1 MATATKP
8 QNNTVE
14 AKKRIAG
21 VKNDARRVRVTGLV
35 PAVLYGAGLEPMT
48 ITVDPKQMLRIL
60 YSETGH
66 NTIFDVNV
74 EGANAKAMIVDWQ
87 FEPIKGS
94 LLHCDLKRIAMDKM
108 LTLKVPITLMG
119 EALGVKTQG
128 GVLEH
133 VLREVEIECLP
144 ADIPSHIEVDISN
157 LVFGVNIRVSD
168 LPKNEKINILS
179 DENAM
184 VVHLTQIKEEVV
196 ATPDAAAVDAAA
208 GPAEPEVIKKGKTET
223 EGAATEEKGKKTEEK
238 GKK

>member
-1 MATATKP
+1 MATATK
-8 QNNTVE
+8 QQDNTVN
-14 AKKRIAG
+14 AKTRIAG
-21 VKNDARRVRVTGLV
+21 DKNDARRIRVTGLI
-35 PAVLYGAGLEPMT
+35 PAVLYGAGLDPLT

-74 EGANAKAMIVDWQ
+74 DGTNAKAMMVDWQ
-87 FEPIKGS
+87 FEPIKSS

-108 LTLKVPITLMG
+108 LTLKVPILLKG
-119 EALGVKTQG
+119 EAPGVKQQG

-144 ADIPSHIEVDISN
+144 GDIPSHIDVDISSI
-157 LVFGVNIRVSD
+157 VFGVNIRVAD
-168 LPKNEKINILS
+168 LPKNEKFNILS

-208 GPAEPEVIKKGKTET
+208 GPAEPEVIKKGKTEA
-223 EGAATEEKGKKTEEK
+223 EGATDDKGKKDEKGKK
-238 GKK
+238 